1 MSEIRTLM
9 YDPQSFN
16 AQRCVFTI
24 PKGMNV
30 VASKIRV
37 CDFEISNSNGDQIYF
52 NHSGVY
58 SLLQKVSI
66 LSLSGVEID
75 RLSNMEMM
83 AIKLMHMENASQFAV
98 NRQLSQNMCN
108 SIYFNNLGQASLTE
122 EYGQDDGSKMSIM
135 WNISMMLSYLQRRTV
150 IAEGFT
156 ILLEFAT
163 PDVVGFNYSFSKP
176 PSLAIDEYLT
186 QIPTEQNKVVSY
198 TTIIQDKLNI
208 SQGESGFHKRLNS
221 FYQQMLGSVY
231 FFNVLNKESNPLI
244 NAVSKPDEKF
254 QISIDGKQIIPLG
267 GINTP
272 SKKLG
277 MLNDF
282 SGFVNLPGY
291 SSALELLNTTVKPFY
306 NINNGLNYSNKFSYG
321 CFLLNRYIGND
332 FTVDYSMRDPVDS
345 AKGETLL
352 VLAECMRAYDIVNDK
367 VSFVGSPNVPS
378 F

>member
-1 MSEIRTLM
+1 MSELRTIL

-37 CDFEISNSNGDQIYF
+37 CDFSISNSNGDQIYM

-58 SLLQKVSI
+58 SLLSKVSI
-66 LSLSGVEID
+66 LSLNGTEID
-75 RLSNMEMM
+75 RLSNMEIM
-83 AIKLMHMENASQFAV
+83 AIKLMHMENATQASV

-108 SIYFNNLGQASLTE
+108 SVFLNNLGQASLTE
-122 EYGQDDGSKMSIM
+122 QYGQEDGSKMSIM
-135 WNISMMLSYLQRRTV
+135 WDISMMLSYLQRRTV
-150 IAEGFT
+150 ISEGFT

-163 PDVVGFNYSFSKP
+163 SDVVGFKYSFDKP
-176 PSLAIDEYLT
+176 PALAIDEYLT
-186 QIPTEQNKVVSY
+186 QIPVEQNKNVSY

-208 SQGESGFHKRLNS
+208 SQGESGFNKRLNS

-231 FFNVLNKESNPLI
+231 FLNILNKDDNRLV
-244 NAVSKPDEKF
+244 NAVSKKNEAF
-254 QISIDGKQIIPLG
+254 QISIDGKQIIPLK
-267 GINTP
+267 GIDSP

-291 SSALELLNTTVKPFY
+291 SSALQLLNTKVKPFY
-306 NINNGLNYSNKFSYG
+306 NINTGLDYSNKFSYG

-332 FTVDYSMRDPVDS
+332 FTVDYSTGEAVSS

-352 VLAECMRAYDIVNDK
+352 ILAECMRSYDIVNDK